1 MLCCEVMADKSERKL
16 QLLRELGR
24 VLVELRPLTDKALT
38 DSDLKN
44 LKDKVSQMQAIM
56 REIERVEPVKPAP
69 TRN

>member
-1 MLCCEVMADKSERKL
+1 MADKSERKL